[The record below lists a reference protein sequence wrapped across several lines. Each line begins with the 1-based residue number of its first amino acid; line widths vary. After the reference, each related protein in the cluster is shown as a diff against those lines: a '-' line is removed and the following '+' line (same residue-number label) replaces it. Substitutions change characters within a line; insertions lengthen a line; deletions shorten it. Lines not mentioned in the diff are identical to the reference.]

1 MEQAT
6 GYVIALETGSASL
19 RAEVEVSAAVACARC
34 ASGRGCGAGL
44 LGASEK
50 NRRVHALIAAGVDVH
65 EGDEVRIELS
75 PLQLLRASWLVYGL
89 PLVAAVIATGVAY
102 LFGLDDFYAVVA
114 AVVGMAAGLV
124 VARRQL
130 SSASCLYRFTPTIV
144 ARLPVP
150 D

>member
-6 GYVIALETGSASL
+6 GHIIALETGSASL

-50 NRRVHALIAAGVDVH
+50 TRRVHALIAAGVDVH

-102 LFGLDDFYAVVA
+102 LFGLDDFYAVAA

>member
-6 GYVIALETGSASL
+6 GHVIALETGSASL
-19 RAEVEVSAAVACARC
+19 RAEVEVSAVVACARC

-50 NRRVHALIAAGVDVH
+50 NRRVQALIAAGVDVQ
-65 EGDEVRIELS
+65 EGDKVRIELS
-75 PLQLLRASWLVYGL
+75 PQQLLRASWLVYGL

-102 LFGLDDFYAVVA
+102 LLRLDDFYAVVA

-130 SSASCLYRFTPTIV
+130 SSASCLLRFTPTIV

>member
-6 GYVIALETGSASL
+6 GHVIALETGSASL

-34 ASGRGCGAGL
+34 AAGRGCGAGL

-114 AVVGMAAGLV
+114 AIVGLAAGLV

>member
-6 GYVIALETGSASL
+6 GHVIALETGNVSL

-34 ASGRGCGAGL
+34 AAGRGCGAGL

-114 AVVGMAAGLV
+114 AVVGMAVGLV

>member
-6 GYVIALETGSASL
+6 GHVVALETGSAPL
-19 RAEVEVSAAVACARC
+19 RAEVEVIAEVACARC

-44 LGASEK
+44 LGANEK
-50 NRRVHALIAAGVDVH
+50 NRRVHALIAAGVDIH

-75 PLQLLRASWLVYGL
+75 SQQLLRASWLVYGL

-102 LFGLDDFYAVVA
+102 LLGLDDFYAVVA
-114 AVVGMAAGLV
+114 AVFGGAAGLV
-124 VARRQL
+124 LARRQL
-130 SSASCLYRFTPTIV
+130 SSASCLHRFTPTII

>member
-6 GYVIALETGSASL
+6 GHVIALEAGSASL

-75 PLQLLRASWLVYGL
+75 SMQLLRASWLVYGL
-89 PLVAAVIATGVAY
+89 PLVAAVLATGVAY
-102 LFGLDDFYAVVA
+102 LVGLDEFYAVVA
-114 AVVGMAAGLV
+114 AVVGIAAGLV

>member
-6 GYVIALETGSASL
+6 GHVIALETGSTSL

-75 PLQLLRASWLVYGL
+75 SLQLLRASWLVYGL

-102 LFGLDDFYAVVA
+102 LVGLDDFYAVVV

-130 SSASCLYRFTPTIV
+130 SSAPCLYRFTPTIV

>member
-6 GYVIALETGSASL
+6 GLVIALERGSASL

-34 ASGRGCGAGL
+34 AAGRGCGAGL

-75 PLQLLRASWLVYGL
+75 PQQLLRASWLVYGL

-102 LFGLDDFYAVVA
+102 LFGLDDFYAVVT

-144 ARLPVP
+144 GRLSVP

>member
-6 GYVIALETGSASL
+6 GHVIALETGSASL

-75 PLQLLRASWLVYGL
+75 PLQLLRASWLAYGL

-130 SSASCLYRFTPTIV
+130 ASASCLYRFTPTIV

>member
-6 GYVIALETGSASL
+6 GHVIALETGSASL

-102 LFGLDDFYAVVA
+102 LFGLDDFYAVAA

>member
-6 GYVIALETGSASL
+6 GHVIALETGSTSL
-19 RAEVEVSAAVACARC
+19 RAEVEVSSAVACARC

-50 NRRVHALIAAGVDVH
+50 TRRVQALIAVGVDVH
-65 EGDEVRIELS
+65 EGDQVRIELS
-75 PLQLLRASWLVYGL
+75 PQQLLRASWLVYGL